1 MKNYSSSVTQP
12 FVAALERKGLAIKY
26 KHAGVYSIS
35 IDGHLVYI
43 GKSTDMLVRIA
54 FHLQHIQLNTEP
66 SHKYDI
72 LREARER
79 GLPIA
84 FNVMYLAKETTQDC
98 QKEELGKIEAQL
110 IHQYRPVLNVQI
122 PDINNYKKY
131 TVNKLAQTVTLDE
144 IILGETLEG
153 YIF

>member
-1 MKNYSSSVTQP
+1 
-12 FVAALERKGLAIKY
+12 
-26 KHAGVYSIS
+26 
-35 IDGHLVYI
+35 
-43 GKSTDMLVRIA
+43 
-54 FHLQHIQLNTEP
+54 
-66 SHKYDI
+66 
-72 LREARER
+72 
-79 GLPIA
+79 
-84 FNVMYLAKETTQDC
+84 MYLAKETTQDC

-110 IHQYRPVLNVQI
+110 IHQYRPVVNVQI